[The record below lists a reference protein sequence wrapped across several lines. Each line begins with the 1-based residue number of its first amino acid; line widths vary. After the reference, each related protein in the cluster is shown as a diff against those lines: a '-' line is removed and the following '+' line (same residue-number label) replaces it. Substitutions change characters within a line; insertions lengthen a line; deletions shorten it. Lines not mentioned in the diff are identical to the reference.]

1 MKASAAY
8 CSIWLTPGREKTWYD
23 DIKTVH
29 IGSNHAPKTGFYFTT
44 VRGRAHPPPL
54 TSCALLPKSQHQHTT
69 IPSQPKT
76 VDAKAQQYY
85 YDLGLQHYSEENYG
99 EAKKAFHRVIENGPK
114 TALGMKAHENIK
126 KIERILKTLAEI
138 ESK

>member
-1 MKASAAY
+1 MMTSKLFISAVTMLRKLVFILLLCGAGL
-8 CSIWLTPGREKTWYD
+8 I
-23 DIKTVH
+23 
-29 IGSNHAPKTGFYFTT
+29 
-44 VRGRAHPPPL
+44 PPL

>member
-1 MKASAAY
+1 MMTSKLFISAVTMLRKLVFILLLCGAGL
-8 CSIWLTPGREKTWYD
+8 I
-23 DIKTVH
+23 
-29 IGSNHAPKTGFYFTT
+29 
-44 VRGRAHPPPL
+44 PPL

-69 IPSQPKT
+69 IPSQPTT